1 MKTKINT
8 TLPLIALMV
17 ISMLCACEEKEDY
30 SHIVFKNYLTYEI
43 NRATNFLNST
53 LEGTAEGEYNPGS
66 KQTYQG
72 IIDNARLVDEND
84 APVQEEV
91 DNAYTLLLEAS
102 EDFFDQMVPFRSS
115 FQELIDYAEIVYSN
129 TEEGDAEG
137 DVKPGNKS
145 LLQDAIDDARGL
157 VALGDLTQ
165 RKLDQGTLDLNNAIY
180 FFNGEIIGRAN
191 TALINPGFEIPGYE
205 TVDFGNVD
213 GWSVYG
219 TPEEWAPL
227 ASITKMETAPEG
239 EYVAKIGSYTQRIY
253 QPVNEMIHPNADY
266 TLEFEVS
273 LLSNNPDWQG
283 KKYPTIILA
292 RIIVFEEEE
301 GDYNFVSI
309 LSESYD
315 TLGIEPG
322 GFLQLSQSI
331 TIDAVSTAIGKK
343 VAIDFEQ
350 RHTWNAEEPIWAE
363 SFVAIDNIRLYRKL

>member
-1 MKTKINT
+1 
-8 TLPLIALMV
+8 
-17 ISMLCACEEKEDY
+17 
-30 SHIVFKNYLTYEI
+30 
-43 NRATNFLNST
+43 
-53 LEGTAEGEYNPGS
+53 
-66 KQTYQG
+66 
-72 IIDNARLVDEND
+72 
-84 APVQEEV
+84 
-91 DNAYTLLLEAS
+91 
-102 EDFFDQMVPFRSS
+102 
-115 FQELIDYAEIVYSN
+115 
-129 TEEGDAEG
+129 
-137 DVKPGNKS
+137 
-145 LLQDAIDDARGL
+145 
-157 VALGDLTQ
+157 
-165 RKLDQGTLDLNNAIY
+165 
-180 FFNGEIIGRAN
+180 
-191 TALINPGFEIPGYE
+191 
-205 TVDFGNVD
+205 
-213 GWSVYG
+213 
-219 TPEEWAPL
+219 
-227 ASITKMETAPEG
+227 METAPEG
-239 EYVAKIGSYTQRIY
+239 AYVAKIGSYTQRIY